1 VKRFMASILV
11 LAVCV
16 QGAEAG
22 SSKTAVAKTPS
33 KNVKVVGKAAA
44 SNEDKV
50 APVPA
55 PVAAVATT
63 APTPDVLREKKYFYS
78 SFGTRDPFRS
88 LVSGEFEAKLQDLVD
103 LRTVTLVGV
112 LSEDDEHVAMVQDGS
127 GFGYNL
133 RPGDRVRNGTVVSV
147 GKDALVARLNVFG
160 QTTRVTLRL
169 QREE

>member
-1 VKRFMASILV
+1 MKRILASMLIAALWMQP
-11 LAVCV
+11 A
-16 QGAEAG
+16 QAG
-22 SSKTAVAKTPS
+22 SVKKDAAPTKAETAKEKAVEDTSSPVPGETS
-33 KNVKVVGKAAA
+33 LTGKA
-44 SNEDKV
+44 SQ
-50 APVPA
+50 
-55 PVAAVATT
+55 
-63 APTPDVLREKKYFYS
+63 TPDILREKKYFYS

-88 LVSGEFEAKLQDLVD
+88 LVSGVFEAKLQDLVD
-103 LRTVTLVGV
+103 LHTVTLVGV
-112 LSEDDEHVAMVQDGS
+112 LYEEDEFVAMLQDSG

>member
-1 VKRFMASILV
+1 VKRLLSGILIAA
-11 LAVCV
+11 LWMQPA
-16 QGAEAG
+16 QAG
-22 SSKTAVAKTPS
+22 SVKKDAAPAPS
-33 KNVKVVGKAAA
+33 KAPA
-44 SNEDKV
+44 KV
-50 APVPA
+50 AEKVTQEDSSSPVPA
-55 PVAAVATT
+55 VKPITGETNQA
-63 APTPDVLREKKYFYS
+63 PDVLREKKYFYS

-88 LVSGEFEAKLQDLVD
+88 LVDGVFEAKLQDLVD
-103 LRTVTLVGV
+103 VHTVTLVGV
-112 LSEDDEHVAMVQDGS
+112 LYEEDEYVAMLQDSG